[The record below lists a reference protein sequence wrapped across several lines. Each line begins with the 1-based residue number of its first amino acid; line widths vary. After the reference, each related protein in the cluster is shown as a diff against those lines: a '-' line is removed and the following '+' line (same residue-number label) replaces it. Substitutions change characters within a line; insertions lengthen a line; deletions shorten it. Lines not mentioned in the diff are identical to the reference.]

1 MAHINNITIL
11 RVLLQNDCKC
21 DFCTDLMLKMFDDN
35 LLDTYRKAIKKL
47 KNLKEQGIINN
58 DDCSNDDCKSLFE
71 EH

>member
-1 MAHINNITIL
+1 
-11 RVLLQNDCKC
+11 
-21 DFCTDLMLKMFDDN
+21 MFDDN
-35 LLDTYRKAIKKL
+35 SFDTYRTAIKKL